1 MVFLLFSLE
10 LVLFLAGISGL
21 FFYETTFQLYIF
33 LSLLIISILLFALT
47 VYYYQRKKGK
57 KSKSTNDCWDWPFYM
72 PDCLPS
78 SGAGKKSLDC
88 DSFDC
93 GPDCTP

>member
-1 MVFLLFSLE
+1 MSMVFLLFSLE
-10 LVLFLAGISGL
+10 LILFLAGLYGI
-21 FFYETTFQLYIF
+21 FIYETTFQLSIF
-33 LSLLIISILLFALT
+33 LSLLIISIVLFALT
-47 VYYYQRKKGK
+47 VYRYQRQKGR
-57 KSKSTNDCWDWPFYM
+57 KSTNDCWDCGIYM

-78 SGAGKKSLDC
+78 SGVGKKSLDC